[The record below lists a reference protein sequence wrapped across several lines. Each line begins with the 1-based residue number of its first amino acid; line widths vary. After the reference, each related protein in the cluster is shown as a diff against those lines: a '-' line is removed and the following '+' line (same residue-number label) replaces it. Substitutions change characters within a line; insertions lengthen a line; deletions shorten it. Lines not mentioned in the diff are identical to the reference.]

1 VLDLGTLIIDTLA
14 LFKHRCPSAI
24 PILLDSLRI
33 LTAGRSPSK
42 KQEKDWQLT
51 NQTAHILSMNLRELD
66 STGLIALGVKGLDS
80 LIILVQTHLISH
92 GSRWMKK
99 QSYTAWIAVQ
109 ERLSMNLYG
118 IITELLRIQSRRD
131 TLHYADMLQ
140 AIADSIMDIT
150 QTDVVVVYGLNILP
164 NLNMG

>member
-1 VLDLGTLIIDTLA
+1 
-14 LFKHRCPSAI
+14 
-24 PILLDSLRI
+24 
-33 LTAGRSPSK
+33 
-42 KQEKDWQLT
+42 
-51 NQTAHILSMNLRELD
+51 
-66 STGLIALGVKGLDS
+66 
-80 LIILVQTHLISH
+80 
-92 GSRWMKK
+92 
-99 QSYTAWIAVQ
+99 
-109 ERLSMNLYG
+109 MNLYG